1 MPVNDDLRESQELF
15 LAESGDY
22 LELLNSELLKLEKLK
37 NRESETESINNM
49 FRAAHSIKGMS
60 GMMGYN
66 KINRLTHKMENV
78 MDNIRQG
85 KQKFNDDVI
94 EILFRCFDF
103 LTALVGAVLSDE
115 PEDEAVDIEAVVADI
130 ECFLAGSPI
139 ASKKAAAEIKVAL
152 ALAAPVSESMSGPPT
167 ADYTLSISGEV
178 RETLG
183 EFDDL
188 NLFIAERSPDNIF
201 EISFF
206 IDRDCFQKYLKP
218 EDLFDTFKENG
229 DIVFLSP
236 YLKKIADI
244 TKMDLHNEDIKIN
257 IIYQTLDGIDSLK
270 EKIHNDSIIVRD
282 LRKPLPAEL
291 IQKNQQPHSFDKSS
305 YIDIFIEESYEEIE
319 QMNEALLKLEK
330 DPQSFEHISTV
341 LRVMHSVKSSSAA
354 VGFKNIS
361 SLAHIAESL
370 LVLIKN
376 KQSMVNS
383 ELISILLNVADKM
396 RNVLAVARQNGPEID
411 FNDEIE
417 RLKIITASYGGS
429 ADGEL
434 MTNDA
439 GGSEVLETSGG
450 SDKKHEFKFSEYE
463 NAILGEALDFKKKIY
478 RVDVY
483 IESDAP
489 MKAMRY
495 LLVLS
500 NYKENG
506 DVIKIFPDSEDEFEN
521 LSADSFS
528 FIYATADSDA
538 SKVKKLGDVDQIRE
552 IMIEEYAVK
561 PDQEIKKIGQ
571 PQKSEAAAGASK
583 AALIAAKNQQ
593 QASFAADAG
602 DGGASLTN
610 QTLRV
615 DLSKLDNLINLIGEL
630 VIIKANF
637 FQISNQLSK
646 IFQNK
651 KFIFYMEDMVYNIE
665 RKKDELINETAE
677 IEKTMQALNAPLENN
692 EVGRRDSR
700 RRDSRRSESRAELS
714 DYSSIVNMLLAN
726 NKKNSMFLSNI
737 IPTLK
742 FVQNELRALFRNESY
757 ILDFNAAAYKLGK
770 IINNLQSGIMDTRM
784 VPVGQLFKRF
794 QRVVRDLAKAQDKKV
809 NLVIR
814 GEETELDKKVI
825 DELGNPLTHII
836 RNSVDHALE
845 HPDERIKA
853 NKDDTGTI
861 VLNAYH
867 EGSNICIDI
876 EDDGRGIRSDK
887 VLKKAIEKGIV
898 TEIEAASLSKQEI
911 VNLIFMAGFS
921 TAEKVTDISG
931 RGVGMDIVKKAIEN
945 LKGSIAINT
954 EEGAGTR
961 ITIRLPLTLAILS
974 ALLVKIDDAM
984 FAIPL
989 ESVLEITKLPS
1000 RELHTVEGELTIKLR
1015 NKILSVTQLS
1025 EVIGIPQKAKID
1037 EVLTVVVISS
1047 SNKLIGICVDE
1058 LIGKEEIV
1066 IKSLSED
1073 FKNVE
1078 GISGASVLG
1087 DGTVSLILD
1096 VPAIIKRVMK

>member
-78 MDNIRQG
+78 MDNIRQS

-94 EILFRCFDF
+94 EILFRCFDL
-103 LTALVGAVLSDE
+103 LTALVGAVSSDE
-115 PEDEAVDIEAVVADI
+115 PEDETVDIEAVLTDI
-130 ECFLAGSPI
+130 ECILSGRPI
-139 ASKKAAAEIKVAL
+139 ASKKAAAEVKAAAASAAL
-152 ALAAPVSESMSGPPT
+152 NSETAPGPPT

-206 IDRDCFQKYLKP
+206 IDRDCYQKYLKP
-218 EDLFDTFKENG
+218 EVLFDTLKENG
-229 DIVFLSP
+229 DIVFMSP

-244 TKMDLHNEDIKIN
+244 TKIDLHNEDIKIN
-257 IIYQTLDGIDSLK
+257 IIYQTMDGVDNLK
-270 EKIHNDSIIVRD
+270 EKIQNDSIIVRD

-291 IQKNQQPHSFDKSS
+291 IQKTQQPHSFDKSS

-330 DPQSFEHISTV
+330 DPQNSEHISTV
-341 LRVMHSVKSSSAA
+341 LRVMHSIKSSSAA

-396 RNVLAVARQNGPEID
+396 RNVLAVAKQNGPEID

-417 RLKIITASYGGS
+417 RLKIITAAYGGGV
-429 ADGEL
+429 DGEL
-434 MTNDA
+434 IDD
-439 GGSEVLETSGG
+439 GESGG
-450 SDKKHEFKFSEYE
+450 AGAQETAGSGKKHEFKFSEYE
-463 NAILGEALDFKKKIY
+463 NALLGEALDSKKKIY
-478 RVDVY
+478 RIDVY

-521 LSADSFS
+521 LSTDSFS
-528 FIYATADSDA
+528 FIYVTADPDA

-552 IMIEEYAVK
+552 IIVEEYLVK
-561 PDQEIKKIGQ
+561 PDQDIKKAGQ
-571 PQKSEAAAGASK
+571 SRQSTAAAEVSK
-583 AALIAAKNQQ
+583 TSVSAAKTQQ
-593 QASFAADAG
+593 AASFAADAG
-602 DGGASLTN
+602 DGGASMTN

-651 KFIFYMEDMVYNIE
+651 KFVFYMEDMVYNIE
-665 RKKDELINETAE
+665 RKRDELVNETAE
-677 IEKTMQALNAPLENN
+677 IEKMMQALNAPHENG
-692 EVGRRDSR
+692 EGGRREGR
-700 RRDSRRSESRAELS
+700 RVDVS
-714 DYSSIVNMLLAN
+714 DYSSIINMLLAN
-726 NKKNSMFLSNI
+726 NNKNSMFLSNI
-737 IPTLK
+737 IPTLN
-742 FVQNELRALFRNESY
+742 FVQNELRSLFRNESY

-770 IINNLQSGIMDTRM
+770 IINNLQTGIMDTRM

-853 NKDDTGTI
+853 NKDETGTI

-887 VLKKAIEKGIV
+887 VLKKAIEKGII
-898 TEIEAASLSKQEI
+898 TETEAASLSKQEI

-974 ALLVKIDDAM
+974 ALLVKIDDAI

-1047 SNKLIGICVDE
+1047 SNKLVGICVDE

>member
-1 MPVNDDLRESQELF
+1 MPVIDDLKESQELF

-22 LELLNSELLKLEKLK
+22 LELLNAELLKLEKLK

-85 KQKFNDDVI
+85 RQKFNDDVI
-94 EILFRCFDF
+94 EILFSCFDL
-103 LTALVGAVLSDE
+103 LTALVGAVVSDE
-115 PEDEAVDIEAVVADI
+115 PDDESVDIEAVLTDI
-130 ECFLAGSPI
+130 ECLLSGRPI
-139 ASKKAAAEIKVAL
+139 ASKKAAAASAE
-152 ALAAPVSESMSGPPT
+152 AAIGPPT

-178 RETLG
+178 LETLG

-188 NLFIAERSPDNIF
+188 NLFIAERSADNIF
-201 EISFF
+201 EVSFF

-218 EDLFDTFKENG
+218 ADLIETLKENG
-229 DIVFLSP
+229 DIVFMSP

-244 TKMDLHNEDIKIN
+244 TNIDIHNQDIKIN
-257 IIYQTLDGIDSLK
+257 IIYQTLDGINSLK
-270 EKIHNDSIIVRD
+270 EKIQNDSIAVRD
-282 LRKPLPAEL
+282 LRKPRPDEL
-291 IQKNQQPHSFDKSS
+291 IQKTQQLHSLDKSS

-330 DPQSFEHISTV
+330 DPQNSEHIGTI
-341 LRVMHSVKSSSAA
+341 LRVMHSIKSSSAA

-370 LVLIKN
+370 LVLIQN

-383 ELISILLNVADKM
+383 KLISILLNVADKM
-396 RNVLAVARQNGPEID
+396 RNVLAVAKQDGPEID

-417 RLKIITASYGGS
+417 RLKIITAAYSGS
-429 ADGEL
+429 VDGEL
-434 MTNDA
+434 MNDEFSGAEAPEIA
-439 GGSEVLETSGG
+439 GGKI
-450 SDKKHEFKFSEYE
+450 KKHEFKFSEYE
-463 NAILGEALDFKKKIY
+463 NAILGEALDAKKIIY

-483 IESDAP
+483 IENNAP

-506 DVIKIFPDSEDEFEN
+506 DVIKIFPESEDEFEN
-521 LSADSFS
+521 LSIDSFS
-528 FIYATADSDA
+528 FIYVSNDSDA
-538 SKVKKLGDVDQIRE
+538 AKVKKMGDVDQIRE
-552 IMIEEYAVK
+552 ITIEEYAVK
-561 PDQEIKKIGQ
+561 PDQDMKKIHRSQQG
-571 PQKSEAAAGASK
+571 EAAGAAPK
-583 AALIAAKNQQ
+583 DAPGAAKSQQ

-602 DGGASLTN
+602 DGGASMAN

-665 RKKDELINETAE
+665 RKKDELINETAA
-677 IEKTMQALNAPLENN
+677 IEKIMQALSAPHESN
-692 EVGRRDSR
+692 EDCRREGRR
-700 RRDSRRSESRAELS
+700 ESRAGLADYLS
-714 DYSSIVNMLLAN
+714 IINMLLVNN
-726 NKKNSMFLSNI
+726 NKNSIFLSNI

-742 FVQNELRALFRNESY
+742 FVQNELKSLFRNESY
-757 ILDFNAAAYKLGK
+757 ILDFNTAAYKLGK
-770 IINNLQSGIMDTRM
+770 IINNLQTGIMDTRM

-794 QRVVRDLAKAQDKKV
+794 QRVVRDLAKAQYKKV
-809 NLVIR
+809 NLIIR

-845 HPDERIKA
+845 HPEERIKA
-853 NKDDTGTI
+853 NKDETGTI

-876 EDDGRGIRSDK
+876 HDDGRGIQSDK
-887 VLKKAIEKGIV
+887 VLKKAIEKGII
-898 TEIEAASLSKQEI
+898 TETEAASLSKQEI
-911 VNLIFMAGFS
+911 VNLVFMAGFS

-954 EEGAGTR
+954 EEGAGTS

-974 ALLVKIDDAM
+974 ALLVKIDDAI

-1000 RELHTVEGELTIKLR
+1000 RELHTIEGELTIKLR

-1025 EVIGIPQKAKID
+1025 DVIGIPQKAKID

-1047 SNKLIGICVDE
+1047 SNKLVGICVDE

-1073 FKNVE
+1073 FKSVE

-1087 DGTVSLILD
+1087 DGKISLILN
-1096 VPAIIKRVMK
+1096 VPAIIKRAMK